1 LQLPFSHETFL
12 DVFGAYNS
20 ALWPVAAVL
29 WLATAVM
36 LWQWIRQG
44 RLHGRGVFA
53 LLAVHWAWSGI
64 IYHWLYFRPV
74 NPAAT
79 FFGAGF
85 VGQAALF
92 AWLAIAS
99 RGQVARGR
107 SLRTILG
114 GTLVF
119 YGLVYPFLGVAF
131 GLRYPRMPLFGV
143 PCPTTLVTAGWL
155 VTAAGTP
162 RMIGILPLA
171 WAVIGS
177 SAAFRLGIRADFAL
191 TAAAVILAV
200 DTVAPSAL
208 GARPVTT

>member
-1 LQLPFSHETFL
+1 
-12 DVFGAYNS
+12 
-20 ALWPVAAVL
+20 
-29 WLATAVM
+29 M

-64 IYHWLYFRPV
+64 IYHWLYFRPI
-74 NPAAT
+74 NPTAT

-85 VGQAALF
+85 VAQAVF
-92 AWLAIAS
+92 FVWLAVAS
-99 RGQVARGR
+99 RGHLADGLR
-107 SLRTILG
+107 LRTILG

-119 YGLVYPFLGVAF
+119 YGLVYPFLGFAF
-131 GLRYPRMPLFGV
+131 GLRYPRLPLFAV

-155 VTAAGTP
+155 VTAADTP

-177 SAAFRLGIRADFAL
+177 SAAFALGIRADFAL
-191 TAAAVILAV
+191 AAAAAILAV
-200 DTVAPSAL
+200 DMVAPSAL
-208 GARPVTT
+208 GARPAVT